1 MAVRKSIKVKN
12 ELALKKKELEEQEL
26 ILQAE
31 LEAELK
37 VAENVEKEISRISEE
52 NSFFCGVIL
61 TREDLLKVF
70 ELALQ
75 TGENVKIPFKLYF
88 NE

>member
-1 MAVRKSIKVKN
+1 MAVRKSTKVKN
-12 ELALKKKELEEQEL
+12 ELALKKKVIEEQEL
-26 ILQAE
+26 ILKAE

-37 VAENVEKEISRISEE
+37 VAEDVEKEITRLLED
-52 NSFFCGVIL
+52 NNFFCGVIL